1 MTSLVHYV
9 TVTYYRHSNAN
20 TVTVA
25 ELTLPRH
32 GRPIW
37 HRQPRSTVRLPKA
50 PEANLK
56 VLLMRSNFY
65 NFFFLSNIELIL
77 CSTEQHWQK
86 PSSKTGS
93 IGKFIRTSIP
103 SRKFTTGMMRTELV
117 LLRKFNE
124 RSSFWCTMAMTLSL
138 IPSCTISRKKIVT
151 WAIVRK
157 GIVQSVTICSELAG
171 SNASLILSITA
182 PNTRRWH

>member
-1 MTSLVHYV
+1 M
-9 TVTYYRHSNAN
+9 
-20 TVTVA
+20 TVA

-32 GRPIW
+32 GRPIR

-56 VLLMRSNFY
+56 AVLVLLMRANFY
-65 NFFFLSNIELIL
+65 AFFFLSNIELS
-77 CSTEQHWQK
+77 STEQHWQT
-86 PSSKTGS
+86 PNSKTGS
-93 IGKFIRTSIP
+93 IGIFIRTSIP

-124 RSSFWCTMAMTLSL
+124 RSSFRCTMAMTLSL
-138 IPSCTISRKKIVT
+138 IPSCTISRKKIVA

-171 SNASLILSITA
+171 SSASLILSITA
-182 PNTRRWH
+182 PNTRR